1 MFESIKVLEN
11 KTSVLF
17 NSLAILF
24 HHVSFS
30 FISIDLYFLIVAVIA
45 QMFNPIA
52 EFVILIRMPIKEAKT
67 ETKIHPV
74 TVETEIRQCSI

>member
-11 KTSVLF
+11 KTFVLF
-17 NSLAILF
+17 NSLTILF

-30 FISIDLYFLIVAVIA
+30 FISIIVAVIA

>member
-11 KTSVLF
+11 KTFVLF
-17 NSLAILF
+17 NSLTMLF

-30 FISIDLYFLIVAVIA
+30 FISIDVYFLIVAVIA

-52 EFVILIRMPIKEAKT
+52 EFVILIGMPIKEAKK
-67 ETKIHPV
+67 EKKYI
-74 TVETEIRQCSI
+74 Q